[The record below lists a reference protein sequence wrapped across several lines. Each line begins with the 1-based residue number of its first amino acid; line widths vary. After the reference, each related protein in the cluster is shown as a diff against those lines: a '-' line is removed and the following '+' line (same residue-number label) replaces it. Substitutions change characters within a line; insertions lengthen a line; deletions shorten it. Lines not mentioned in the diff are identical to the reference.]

1 MIKNII
7 AILLIVTFMSSCCED
22 NAKNNE
28 ENQEVQQTAM
38 TVTPLIVIGEFDTKA
53 GEFVD
58 QEVKV
63 SGIVDHLCKHGGKK
77 LFLVS
82 DDGDLHV
89 ESDERFDDKLAGME
103 ITVTGIVREF
113 RVDEG
118 YCLQMEDDNI
128 QSHKEG
134 ITGEDLYEQ
143 KMKQIEFYRDSMNV
157 AETDHIS
164 FYSLEYLS
172 HTENK

>member
-1 MIKNII
+1 
-7 AILLIVTFMSSCCED
+7 MSSCCED
-22 NAKNNE
+22 NKKNNE
-28 ENQEVQQTAM
+28 ENQEAQQSTM
-38 TVTPLIVIGEFDTKA
+38 TVAPLIVIGEFDIKA
-53 GEFVD
+53 GDYVD

-77 LFLVS
+77 LFMVS
-82 DDGDLHV
+82 DEGDLHV
-89 ESDERFDDKLAGME
+89 ESDERFDDQLAGME

-134 ITGEDLYEQ
+134 ITGDDLYEQ
-143 KMKQIEFYRDSMNV
+143 KMEQIKFYRDSMNV
-157 AETDHIS
+157 AGTDHLS
-164 FYSLEYLS
+164 FYSLEYVS
-172 HTENK
+172 HVEKN